1 MIAILSIFLVVL
13 FAPGHVHSKC
23 IAGELCWPDAQT
35 WASFNRSVGG
45 RMISVAPPASPCHDP
60 NYDERACNAVRS
72 GWNSPFWRTDQP
84 GALQRTSWESFGEQR
99 CLISSNRTAACFQGA
114 VPIYAVNVTRAAHV
128 QEAVKFASRHD
139 LRIVIR
145 NTGHDFLGRS
155 TAVGALSI
163 WVHHLQKIQFH
174 ESFKCGRGSD
184 RGYSAVTVGAGIQ
197 WEELYRQAYQRKMI
211 LAGGGCSSVGAAGGY
226 PQGGGQSFLSPL
238 IGLSADNVLEYEVVT
253 ADGRLVKA
261 NACQNT
267 DLFWALRG
275 GGGGTFG
282 VVLSA
287 THRTF
292 PALHTL
298 VFAPHNFS
306 APDTTTFQGL
316 LTLFT
321 RLNPSLSDAGW
332 SGYFFSTSQSLTLTF
347 LLPNRNVSYASAT
360 LAPLLSY
367 ARENNIRIDG
377 SLETYASYWDWH
389 LQFQCGGQ
397 ESCLGLNNL
406 GVSDVFATR
415 LIPRSLFNHEQDLLP
430 KAMMRVMTELQVPAT
445 YAILGGGKV
454 REPQDSAVNPAYRDG
469 LWLLVSPLT
478 WRDNAT
484 VAEMRAAA
492 NLVSQANKL
501 FIDLTPGSG
510 TYVNEADYNEPN
522 WQQSFFGK
530 NYPRLYHIKRRVD
543 PINLFTCHHCVGSEF
558 N

>member
-13 FAPGHVHSKC
+13 FAPGHVHPKC

-84 GALQRTSWESFGEQR
+84 GALQRTSWELFGEQR
-99 CLISSNRTAACFQGA
+99 CLISSNRTAAYFQGA
-114 VPIYAVNVTRAAHV
+114 VPVYAINVTRAAHV

-139 LRIVIR
+139 LCIVIK
-145 NTGHDFLGRS
+145 NMGHDFLGWS

-174 ESFKCGRGSD
+174 KSFKCGRGSD

-197 WEELYRQAYQRKMI
+197 WEELYW
-211 LAGGGCSSVGAAGGY
+211 
-226 PQGGGQSFLSPL
+226 
-238 IGLSADNVLEYEVVT
+238 
-253 ADGRLVKA
+253 LVKA

-292 PALHTL
+292 PALDSL

-316 LTLFT
+316 TLFT
-321 RLNPSLSDAGW
+321 RLNPSLFDAGW
-332 SGYFFSTSQSLTLTF
+332 SGYKEFVML
-347 LLPNRNVSYASAT
+347 SAT
-360 LAPLLSY
+360 
-367 ARENNIRIDG
+367 
-377 SLETYASYWDWH
+377 SLKQA
-389 LQFQCGGQ
+389 CCNGQ
-397 ESCLGLNNL
+397 ACFK
-406 GVSDVFATR
+406 D
-415 LIPRSLFNHEQDLLP
+415 
-430 KAMMRVMTELQVPAT
+430 
-445 YAILGGGKV
+445 
-454 REPQDSAVNPAYRDG
+454 
-469 LWLLVSPLT
+469 
-478 WRDNAT
+478 
-484 VAEMRAAA
+484 VAESQTLCVAASWGE
-492 NLVSQANKL
+492 NSSD
-501 FIDLTPGSG
+501 I
-510 TYVNEADYNEPN
+510 
-522 WQQSFFGK
+522 
-530 NYPRLYHIKRRVD
+530 LYQPV
-543 PINLFTCHHCVGSEF
+543 
-558 N
+558 

>member
-1 MIAILSIFLVVL
+1 M
-13 FAPGHVHSKC
+13 
-23 IAGELCWPDAQT
+23 
-35 WASFNRSVGG
+35 
-45 RMISVAPPASPCHDP
+45 
-60 NYDERACNAVRS
+60 
-72 GWNSPFWRTDQP
+72 
-84 GALQRTSWESFGEQR
+84 
-99 CLISSNRTAACFQGA
+99 
-114 VPIYAVNVTRAAHV
+114 
-128 QEAVKFASRHD
+128 
-139 LRIVIR
+139 
-145 NTGHDFLGRS
+145 
-155 TAVGALSI
+155 AVGALSI

-174 ESFKCGRGSD
+174 ESFKCGHGSD

-197 WEELYRQAYQRKMI
+197 WEELYWQAYQRKMI

-226 PQGGGQSFLSPL
+226 PQVGGQSFLSLL

-253 ADGRLVKA
+253 AD
-261 NACQNT
+261 ACQNT
-267 DLFWALRG
+267 DLFWASPGCLD
-275 GGGGTFG
+275 
-282 VVLSA
+282 
-287 THRTF
+287 
-292 PALHTL
+292 
-298 VFAPHNFS
+298 FAPHNFS
-306 APDTTTFQGL
+306 TPNTTTFQGL

-321 RLNPSLSDAGW
+321 RLNPSLSDARW

-347 LLPNRNVSYASAT
+347 LLPNRNVSYASTT
-360 LAPLLSY
+360 LAPLLLY

-543 PINLFTCHHCVGSEF
+543 PINLFTCHHCVGIKRRSCQFQSRSAGGWKVMYAWNGEDPCGDGDAALWPGITF
-558 N
+558 SSPNDDGYRVVTELELFQVSIIGTFPIGVTNLLDLRKLWGLAWQQTHRTDSSSNRTAGEPCNPVMLLPKNSFMKRIGPYCLDRACHERKGIPAR